1 MTSASF
7 KASLY
12 RPISDLILSFIKIF
26 FFTVDT
32 VLLFIPKFLLISDVH
47 ISSIIAN
54 VTCISLDCRI
64 VKLLKSPNGAN
75 IERGDLRLG
84 GRTGAAERLGIRAAA
99 ADLRRTPI
107 IGVSLKT
114 SNSSSV

>member
-1 MTSASF
+1 LTSASF

-12 RPISDLILSFIKIF
+12 RTISDLTLSFIKIF

-32 VLLFIPKFLLISDVH
+32 VLLFILKFLPISDVH

-64 VKLLKSPNGAN
+64 VKLLKRPNGAN
-75 IERGDLRLG
+75 IERADLSLGD
-84 GRTGAAERLGIRAAA
+84 RTAAAENLGIRAAA
-99 ADLRRTPI
+99 AALRRTP